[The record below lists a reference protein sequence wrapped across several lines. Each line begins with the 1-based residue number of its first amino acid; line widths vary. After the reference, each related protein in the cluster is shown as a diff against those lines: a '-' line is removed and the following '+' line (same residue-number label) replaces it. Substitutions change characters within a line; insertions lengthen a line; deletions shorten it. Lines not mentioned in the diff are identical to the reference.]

1 MFFLNITEKTANVQD
16 KQENMYFVH
25 YVFLCIFYVIT
36 GIFFTIKYVMFICF
50 ISSSV
55 LCLDDANNSERKESL
70 AM

>member
-16 KQENMYFVH
+16 KQEKHVILYIMFV
-25 YVFLCIFYVIT
+25 FFTLLQES
-36 GIFFTIKYVMFICF
+36 FFTIKYVMFICF

-55 LCLDDANNSERKESL
+55 LCLHDANNSEQKESL